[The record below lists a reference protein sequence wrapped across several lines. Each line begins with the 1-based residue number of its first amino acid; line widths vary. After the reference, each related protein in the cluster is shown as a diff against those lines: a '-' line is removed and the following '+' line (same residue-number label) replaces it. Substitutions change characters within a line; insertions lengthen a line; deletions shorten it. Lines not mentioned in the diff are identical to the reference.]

1 LRTPP
6 PRYDGKTD
14 GCTLCEA
21 RDEKEGWTMPEVYT
35 GKALI
40 PGDQI
45 DDYVAALKEAE
56 ETRVALKKFFMF
68 LDQEQGIHNPTA
80 LEALR

>member
-1 LRTPP
+1 
-6 PRYDGKTD
+6 
-14 GCTLCEA
+14 
-21 RDEKEGWTMPEVYT
+21 MPEVYT

-56 ETRVALKKFFMF
+56 ETRVALKKFFML